1 MYSFVMF
8 KINYEVQ
15 LDLSDQSLG
24 GHLTTMSKIVVKL
37 LHSSI
42 SQRFKA
48 VTQYNVFHPR
58 LYLEPL
64 DSHTSTYKLWFLF
77 WGKTFKF
84 QKLL

>member
-24 GHLTTMSKIVVKL
+24 GHLTTMSKIIVKP

-48 VTQYNVFHPR
+48 VTQYNVFLPR

-64 DSHTSTYKLWFLF
+64 DSQYQHLKAVILILR
-77 WGKTFKF
+77 
-84 QKLL
+84 